1 MEKLLDKQIVNQ
13 ISEAF
18 AQLKEPVQILFF
30 GSREN
35 CEYCA
40 ETQQLLEE
48 VAAIHNKV
56 GLNIFDVQDNKDVA
70 DKYNV
75 DKFPAIVIAAK
86 DGEQISN
93 LGVQFSGV
101 PSGHE
106 FATLIND
113 ILMVSNR
120 DSGLSL
126 AVREFLRNLNEPLL
140 LQVFVTP
147 T

>member
-1 MEKLLDKQIVNQ
+1 MDRLLNDQVVKQID
-13 ISEAF
+13 EAF

-30 GSREN
+30 GSDEN

-40 ETQQLLEE
+40 ETRQLLEE
-48 VAAIHNKV
+48 VVSVSDKLSLKILDIQADKAA
-56 GLNIFDVQDNKDVA
+56 A

-75 DKFPAIVIAAK
+75 DKFPAIVMAAK
-86 DGEQISN
+86 DGDQISN
-93 LGVQFSGV
+93 LGIQLSGI

-120 DSGLSL
+120 DSGLSP
-126 AVREFLRNLNEPLL
+126 AVREFLKNLNQPLL

>member
-1 MEKLLDKQIVNQ
+1 MEKLLDKQIVYQ

-18 AQLKEPVQILFF
+18 PQLKEPVQILFF

-48 VAAIHNKV
+48 VTATDDKV
-56 GLNIFDVQDNKDVA
+56 GLNTYDIQMDKETA
-70 DKYNV
+70 DKFNV
-75 DKFPAIVIAAK
+75 TKTPAIVIAAK
-86 DGEQISN
+86 DGAQLSDMGI
-93 LGVQFSGV
+93 QFSGV

-106 FATLIND
+106 FSTLIND

-120 DSGLSL
+120 DSGLSPE
-126 AVREFLRNLNEPLL
+126 VREFLKNVDKPLL

>member
-1 MEKLLDKQIVNQ
+1 MEKLLDKQIVDQ
-13 ISEAF
+13 INEAF

-30 GSREN
+30 GSRES

-40 ETQQLLEE
+40 EIQQLLEE
-48 VAAIHNKV
+48 VVTINDKIS
-56 GLNIFDVQDNKDVA
+56 LNIYDFQTNKDVA

-75 DKFPAIVIAAK
+75 DKFPAIVVAAK

-113 ILMVSNR
+113 IIMVSNR
-120 DSGLSL
+120 DSGLSP
-126 AVREFLRNLNEPLL
+126 AVRDFLKNLNEPLL

>member
-1 MEKLLDKQIVNQ
+1 MDRLLDDQVVKQIGEV
-13 ISEAF
+13 F
-18 AQLKEPVQILFF
+18 AQLKEPVRLLFF
-30 GSREN
+30 GSSEN

-48 VAAIHNKV
+48 VAAVSNKV
-56 GLNIFDVQDNKDVA
+56 SAKAYDIQA
-70 DKYNV
+70 DKDLAAEYNV
-75 DKFPAIVIAAK
+75 DKFPAVVIAAQ

-120 DSGLSL
+120 DSGLSP
-126 AVREFLRNLNEPLL
+126 AVREFLKNLNQPLL

>member
-1 MEKLLDKQIVNQ
+1 MDRLLNEQVVRQID
-13 ISEAF
+13 ETF
-18 AQLKEPVQILFF
+18 ARLKEPVQILFF
-30 GSREN
+30 GSGEN
-35 CEYCA
+35 CGYCA
-40 ETQQLLEE
+40 EIQQLLEE
-48 VAAIHNKV
+48 LAAVNDKV
-56 GLNIFDVQDNKDVA
+56 SLKTFDIQA
-70 DKYNV
+70 DKEAAEKYNI

-86 DGEQISN
+86 DGEQVSN

-113 ILMVSNR
+113 IVMVSNR
-120 DSGLSL
+120 DSGLSPD
-126 AVREFLRNLNEPLL
+126 VREFLKNLNQPLL

>member
-1 MEKLLDKQIVNQ
+1 MEKLLDKQIVDQ

-30 GSREN
+30 GSIQN

-48 VAAIHNKV
+48 VSVINDKV
-56 GLNIFDVQDNKDVA
+56 SLKVYDIQANKDVA

-120 DSGLSL
+120 DSGLSP
-126 AVREFLRNLNEPLL
+126 AVREFLKNLNEPLL

>member
-1 MEKLLDKQIVNQ
+1 MDRLLNDQVIKQID
-13 ISEAF
+13 EAF
-18 AQLKEPVQILFF
+18 ADLKEPVQILFF
-30 GSREN
+30 GSNEN

-40 ETQQLLEE
+40 ETRQLLEE
-48 VAAIHNKV
+48 VVAVNGKL
-56 GLNIFDVQDNKDVA
+56 GLRVFDIQADKDAA

-75 DKFPAIVIAAK
+75 DKFPAIVMAAK
-86 DGEQISN
+86 DGGQISN
-93 LGVQFSGV
+93 LGIQLSGI
-101 PSGHE
+101 PSRHE

-120 DSGLSL
+120 DSGLSP
-126 AVREFLRNLNEPLL
+126 AVREFLKNLNQPLL

>member
-1 MEKLLDKQIVNQ
+1 MDRFLNDQVVKQIDQ
-13 ISEAF
+13 AF
-18 AQLKEPVQILFF
+18 TQLKEPVQILFF
-30 GSREN
+30 GSSEN
-35 CEYCA
+35 CEYCS
-40 ETQQLLEE
+40 EMQQLLEE
-48 VAAIHNKV
+48 VVAVNDKLGLKVFDIHAAR
-56 GLNIFDVQDNKDVA
+56 
-70 DKYNV
+70 
-75 DKFPAIVIAAK
+75 

-106 FATLIND
+106 FTTLIND

-120 DSGLSL
+120 DSGLSP
-126 AVREFLRNLNEPLL
+126 AAREFLKNLNQPLL

>member
-1 MEKLLDKQIVNQ
+1 MEKLLDKQFVNQ

-18 AQLKEPVQILFF
+18 AQLKEPVEILFF
-30 GSREN
+30 GAREN

-48 VAAIHNKV
+48 VAAINDKV
-56 GLNIFDVQDNKDVA
+56 HVIVYDLQADKEIA

-75 DKFPAIVIAAK
+75 DKSPAIVIAAK
-86 DGEQISN
+86 DGTEISN
-93 LGVQFSGV
+93 LGIQFSGV

-120 DSGLSL
+120 DSGLSP
-126 AVREFLRNLNEPLL
+126 AVRDFLKNLNEPLL

>member
-1 MEKLLDKQIVNQ
+1 MEQLLDQQVVDQ
-13 ISEAF
+13 LSQVF
-18 AQLKEPVQILFF
+18 AQLKEPVQMLFF
-30 GSREN
+30 GARQD

-48 VAAIHNKV
+48 VAAIHEKIIVNV
-56 GLNIFDVQDNKDVA
+56 YDIQANKDVA

-75 DKFPAIVIAAK
+75 DKFPAIVVAAK
-86 DGEQISN
+86 DGDQISN

-113 ILMVSNR
+113 IVMVSNR
-120 DSGLSL
+120 DSGLSP
-126 AVREFLRNLNEPLL
+126 AVREFLKTLNQPLL